1 MGIFFGQQMG
11 CLCKVGICVFVFGG
25 NYDVESEMMKK
36 LMLFDNVMVFGY
48 CKLEIFRLLEFD
60 VVLYG
65 QSFKD
70 KVVVDNFVVG
80 YLDLVFGYYNIGVLY
95 MVFEGY
101 VVYVNY
107 VLCMLVELYVK
118 GYDYWV
124 FGYVYEFQ

>member
-1 MGIFFGQQMG
+1 M
-11 CLCKVGICVFVFGG
+11 
-25 NYDVESEMMKK
+25 
-36 LMLFDNVMVFGY
+36 
-48 CKLEIFRLLEFD
+48 
-60 VVLYG
+60 
-65 QSFKD
+65 
-70 KVVVDNFVVG
+70 VG

-124 FGYVYEFQ
+124 FGYVYEF